1 MSLGSQRG
9 GSCGTVLPALSKVF
23 MSVCFLPAS
32 LPSSLSC
39 CSELQ
44 KELGTVPASI
54 SSKQH
59 IQVSAESVY
68 RPQIY
73 CGPVAVGKFHKQS
86 DEVCACFQPRYPSVS
101 SARQLRN
108 MRCNSSFSP
117 QCPEFNPN
125 GQWCTDSS
133 VWSLPSHVLPVTGP
147 VRGGKKS

>member
-73 CGPVAVGKFHKQS
+73 CGPVAVGKSTSKAMKCAPVFNQGTHPSALPGSWGIWGVTAASLLSAQS
-86 DEVCACFQPRYPSVS
+86 LIQMDSGALTARSGVCPRTFCLWQG
-101 SARQLRN
+101 R
-108 MRCNSSFSP
+108 
-117 QCPEFNPN
+117 
-125 GQWCTDSS
+125 
-133 VWSLPSHVLPVTGP
+133 
-147 VRGGKKS
+147 